1 MFGYVNVNQ
10 KELTKEQKDSYQ
22 SYYCGL
28 CRSLKQV
35 SGAKGQMLLN
45 YDMTFLTI
53 LLTGLYEPQVIRQ
66 DFTCVIHPMGKKVA
80 KSSEATTYAA
90 KMNVLLSYQSMED
103 DWADNRS
110 LTKKSMAK
118 MFSKDYERIKQE
130 YPRQAKAVEDYIR
143 KLSVAEMGNEKNL
156 DAVSGLT
163 GEMLAEIF
171 DWKQDEWSEEL
182 RCFGF
187 YMGKFIY
194 LMDAYE
200 DLEKDRKNKQ
210 YNILSYVAGS
220 EEYETYCRQLLTSM
234 MAECAKSF
242 ERLPILQHADI
253 LRNVLYSGVWTRYE
267 YLQLKRQKKELKEK
281 KAAATSRTKNLKKE
295 NKKQKRKKDSGE
307 SL

>member
-28 CRSLKQV
+28 CRSLKEV

-53 LLTGLYEPQVIRQ
+53 LLTGLYEPQVVRQ
-66 DFTCVIHPMGKKVA
+66 DFTCMIHPMGKKVA

-103 DWADNRS
+103 DWTDNRS

-182 RCFGF
+182 RCMGF
-187 YMGKFIY
+187 YLGKFVY

-200 DLEKDRKNKQ
+200 DLEKDEQRGLYNPFLSWKEDNKGTDLDTFVRL
-210 YNILSYVAGS
+210 I
-220 EEYETYCRQLLTSM
+220 LTSM
-234 MAECAKSF
+234 LAECAKSF
-242 ERLPILQHADI
+242 ERLPIINYADI
-253 LRNVLYSGVWTRYE
+253 LRNILYSGVWTRFE
-267 YLQLKRQKKELKEK
+267 VNQLKKKKKKSTGDLSKE
-281 KAAATSRTKNLKKE
+281 E
-295 NKKQKRKKDSGE
+295 E
-307 SL
+307 

>member
-28 CRSLKQV
+28 CRSLKEV

-53 LLTGLYEPQVIRQ
+53 LLTGLYEPQVVRQ
-66 DFTCVIHPMGKKVA
+66 VFTCMIHPVGKKVA

-103 DWADNRS
+103 GWTDNRS

-182 RCFGF
+182 RCMGF
-187 YMGKFIY
+187 YLGKFVY

-200 DLEKDRKNKQ
+200 DLEKDEQRGLYNPFLSWKEDNKGTDLDTFVRL
-210 YNILSYVAGS
+210 I
-220 EEYETYCRQLLTSM
+220 LTSM
-234 MAECAKSF
+234 LAECAKSF
-242 ERLPILQHADI
+242 ERLPIINYADI
-253 LRNVLYSGVWTRYE
+253 LRNILYSGVWTRFE
-267 YLQLKRQKKELKEK
+267 VNQLKKKKKKSTGDLSKE
-281 KAAATSRTKNLKKE
+281 E
-295 NKKQKRKKDSGE
+295 E
-307 SL
+307 

>member
-28 CRSLKQV
+28 CRSLKEV

-53 LLTGLYEPQVIRQ
+53 LLTGLYEPQVVRQ
-66 DFTCVIHPMGKKVA
+66 DFTCMIHPVGKKVA

-103 DWADNRS
+103 GWTDNRS

-182 RCFGF
+182 RCMGF
-187 YMGKFIY
+187 YLGKFVY

-200 DLEKDRKNKQ
+200 DLEKDEQRGLYNPFLSWKEDNKGTDLDTFVRL
-210 YNILSYVAGS
+210 I
-220 EEYETYCRQLLTSM
+220 LTSM
-234 MAECAKSF
+234 LAECAKSF
-242 ERLPILQHADI
+242 ERLPIINYADI
-253 LRNVLYSGVWTRYE
+253 LRNILYSGVWTRFE
-267 YLQLKRQKKELKEK
+267 VNQLKKKKKKSTGDLSKE
-281 KAAATSRTKNLKKE
+281 E
-295 NKKQKRKKDSGE
+295 E
-307 SL
+307 

>member
-28 CRSLKQV
+28 CRSLKEV

-53 LLTGLYEPQVIRQ
+53 LLTGLYEPQVVRQ
-66 DFTCVIHPMGKKVA
+66 DFTCMIHPVGKKVA

-103 DWADNRS
+103 DWTDNRS

-182 RCFGF
+182 RCMGF
-187 YMGKFIY
+187 YLGKFVY

-200 DLEKDRKNKQ
+200 DLEKDEQRGLYNPFLSWKEDNKGTDLDTFVRL
-210 YNILSYVAGS
+210 I
-220 EEYETYCRQLLTSM
+220 LTSM
-234 MAECAKSF
+234 LAECAKSF
-242 ERLPILQHADI
+242 ERLPIINYADI
-253 LRNVLYSGVWTRYE
+253 LRNILYSGVWTRFE
-267 YLQLKRQKKELKEK
+267 VNQLKKKKKKSTGDLSKE
-281 KAAATSRTKNLKKE
+281 E
-295 NKKQKRKKDSGE
+295 E
-307 SL
+307 

>member
-28 CRSLKQV
+28 CRSLKEV
-35 SGAKGQMLLN
+35 SGAKGPMLLN

-53 LLTGLYEPQVIRQ
+53 LLTGLYEPQVVRQ
-66 DFTCVIHPMGKKVA
+66 DFTCMIHPVGKKVA

-103 DWADNRS
+103 DWTDNRS

-182 RCFGF
+182 RCMGF
-187 YMGKFIY
+187 YLGKFVY

-200 DLEKDRKNKQ
+200 DLEKDEQRGLYNPFLSWKEDNKGTDLDTFVRL
-210 YNILSYVAGS
+210 I
-220 EEYETYCRQLLTSM
+220 LTSM
-234 MAECAKSF
+234 LAECAKSF
-242 ERLPILQHADI
+242 ERLPIINYADI
-253 LRNVLYSGVWTRYE
+253 LRNILYSGVWTRFE
-267 YLQLKRQKKELKEK
+267 VNQLKKKKKKSTGDLSKE
-281 KAAATSRTKNLKKE
+281 E
-295 NKKQKRKKDSGE
+295 E
-307 SL
+307 

>member
-28 CRSLKQV
+28 CRSLKEV

-53 LLTGLYEPQVIRQ
+53 LLTGLYEPQVVRQ
-66 DFTCVIHPMGKKVA
+66 DFTCIIHPVGKKVA

-103 DWADNRS
+103 DWTDNRS

-182 RCFGF
+182 RCMGF
-187 YMGKFIY
+187 YLGKFVY

-200 DLEKDRKNKQ
+200 DLEKDEQRGLYNPFLSWKEDNKGTDLDTFVRL
-210 YNILSYVAGS
+210 I
-220 EEYETYCRQLLTSM
+220 LTSM
-234 MAECAKSF
+234 LAECAKSF
-242 ERLPILQHADI
+242 ERLPIINYADI
-253 LRNVLYSGVWTRYE
+253 LRNILYSGVWTRFE
-267 YLQLKRQKKELKEK
+267 VNQLKKKKKKSTGDLSKE
-281 KAAATSRTKNLKKE
+281 E
-295 NKKQKRKKDSGE
+295 E
-307 SL
+307 